1 VKCNS
6 SVYSAP
12 LYIDVRIMPTEP
24 NSSAKPFF
32 IVLARNRK
40 NVEEKIMELEGM
52 RVPYVIVCG
61 ERLNHPGVVYREA
74 RGKWDAINFGS
85 RFVSKDADVVVLN
98 DVDTRIYNFEHALS
112 HLNGKADIVYC
123 KVNVSKGPQV
133 KFYRIADPIRK
144 RFHIFASGE
153 LMLIRRDVFERVLPI
168 PPCIAEDS
176 YMLFKVLELGY
187 RAHFCTKAYVTTD
200 RTTNAKEE
208 EAYKTRTTIGI
219 YQALKHTR
227 PPPWIRTFY
236 KLLPATAPLLALT
249 GEDGR
254 AWMRGIRKALSTIL
268 RGHYPTKF

>member
-1 VKCNS
+1 MYMQPSIK
-6 SVYSAP
+6 
-12 LYIDVRIMPTEP
+12 I
-24 NSSAKPFF
+24 FF
-32 IVLARNRK
+32 IVLARDGWG
-40 NVEEKIMELEGM
+40 VEEKVVELEGM
-52 RVPYVIVCG
+52 HASYVIVCG
-61 ERLNHPGVVYREA
+61 ERMKYPNVIYREA

-85 RFVSKDADVVVLN
+85 QFVPKDADVVVLN
-98 DVDTRIYNFEHALS
+98 DVDTKIHNFEHALS

-123 KVNVSKGPQV
+123 KVNVPKGPQV

-153 LMLIRRDVFERVLPI
+153 LMLMRRNVFERVLPI

-176 YMLFKVLELGY
+176 YMLFKALELGY
-187 RAHFCTKAYVTTD
+187 RAHFCTKAYVTTERTNNAEEEEVYKA
-200 RTTNAKEE
+200 RTTL
-208 EAYKTRTTIGI
+208 GI

-236 KLLPATAPLLALT
+236 KLLPVAAPLLALA

-268 RGHYPTKF
+268 TGHYPTKF